1 MKYLTALFILLA
13 TTCAAQELT
22 ADTAA
27 VDVSLWAQIVAV
39 FSEALTQALKAAIVL
54 VVMKAIP
61 LLNAWFKQLM
71 HFRGSDAVADAL
83 TEALAEMAQEV
94 QKALADGTISAEE
107 KALLFARAKQI
118 AEAKLRNMSGFYKA
132 DLHKWID
139 EQLNVALSKLLSRT
153 LG

>member
-27 VDVSLWAQIVAV
+27 VDVSLWAQILAV
-39 FSEALTQALKAAIVL
+39 FSEALTQALKAALML
-54 VVMKAIP
+54 VVMRAIP

-83 TEALAEMAQEV
+83 TEAISEMAQEL
-94 QKALADGTISAEE
+94 QKALADGKITADE

-118 AEAKLRNMSGFYKA
+118 AETKLKNMSGFYKQ

-139 EQLNVALSKLLSRT
+139 EQLNIAFAKLLSHI
-153 LG
+153 